1 MHKTIEI
8 MHRNVINSKKYTE
21 YRNKSRGITVSH
33 SAREHELN
41 SREGRQAIS
50 ITKKTNKIDIYKHQA
65 QLLFFWF
72 HYFFFCFLLLYTD
85 TPTHSHTNTNTRT
98 YMYNCICINVSMHI
112 YMYTCTYEQC
122 VVKQNA
128 VLPSNVN
135 VNHDSCTY
143 PDIL

>member
-41 SREGRQAIS
+41 SREGKQAIS

-72 HYFFFCFLLLYTD
+72 HYFFFFVFSYYTQ
-85 TPTHSHTNTNTRT
+85 THPHTHTQIQTRVRI
-98 YMYNCICINVSMHI
+98 MYNCICINVSMYIYVYLHI
-112 YMYTCTYEQC
+112 
-122 VVKQNA
+122 
-128 VLPSNVN
+128 
-135 VNHDSCTY
+135 
-143 PDIL
+143 